1 MKTGVGRKEKAA
13 EFGPGRHSPAPP
25 HPHPFHGHFPN
36 FSIWARKERVLLS
49 KKLIPSYF
57 MESFPLFSVPP
68 APQLNGPIM
77 SGKYVCANKLFFFG
91 WTKLWIA
98 T

>member
-25 HPHPFHGHFPN
+25 PPHPFHGHFPN
-36 FSIWARKERVLLS
+36 FSIWAREERKSLPL
-49 KKLIPSYF
+49 KKINTIILYGA
-57 MESFPLFSVPP
+57 FPLFPVPP

-77 SGKYVCANKLFFFG
+77 SGEVRVCK
-91 WTKLWIA
+91 
-98 T
+98 